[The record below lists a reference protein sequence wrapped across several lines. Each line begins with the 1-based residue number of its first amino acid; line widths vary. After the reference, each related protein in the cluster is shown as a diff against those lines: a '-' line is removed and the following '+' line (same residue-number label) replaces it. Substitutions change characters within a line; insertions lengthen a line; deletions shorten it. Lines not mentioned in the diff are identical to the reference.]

1 MDANEVTLKIQSI
14 LKGCPPEERK
24 PPVILLGLGDQVS
37 VWHLGK
43 SAPRSRGLGLE

>member
-1 MDANEVTLKIQSI
+1 MDAIEVTLKIQCI
-14 LKGCPPEERK
+14 LKGCPPEEQK

-43 SAPRSRGLGLE
+43 SAARSRGLGLE